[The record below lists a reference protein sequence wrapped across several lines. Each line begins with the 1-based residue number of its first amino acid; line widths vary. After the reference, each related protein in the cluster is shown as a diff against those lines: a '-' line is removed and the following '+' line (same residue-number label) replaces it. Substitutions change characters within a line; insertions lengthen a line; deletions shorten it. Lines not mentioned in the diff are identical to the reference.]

1 MKILVVCQHYW
12 PETFQI
18 TDICEGLVRRGHQ
31 VTALVGLPNYPVGTV
46 HPDYRFGKNRNQ
58 ERNGVRIIR
67 SFEIGRGHNPFTLA
81 LNYYSFAFSATRIAT
96 QLDESFDLVFVYQ
109 LSPVLMS
116 IPGICYAKKHKVP
129 LVLYC
134 CDLWPES
141 MKVILGNH
149 LKMVF
154 NYYKRLSQKIYAKAN
169 RLIVQSPAFLEYFKT
184 VHGIAASK
192 MEYVPHFATGV
203 ADANLQ
209 KPPHAG
215 INFFVMGNIGRAQ
228 DILVI
233 LNAVRFMKAT
243 GPFTV
248 HFVGDGACL
257 HQSQDYVAKFHLQNR
272 VVFHGKR
279 PVEEMNAFYAVAD
292 AFILTLN
299 GDTWV
304 GTTIPSRLQ
313 GYMSAGR
320 PIFAAINGGARYVI
334 EDAQCGA
341 AVPAGDFK
349 SLAALLDEFI
359 DKPQVYA
366 QCGQNGKAYFNEHFS
381 KETFLNSLERIFN
394 DVRKEDND
402 VHK

>member
-1 MKILVVCQHYW
+1 
-12 PETFQI
+12 
-18 TDICEGLVRRGHQ
+18 
-31 VTALVGLPNYPVGTV
+31 
-46 HPDYRFGKNRNQ
+46 
-58 ERNGVRIIR
+58 
-67 SFEIGRGHNPFTLA
+67 
-81 LNYYSFAFSATRIAT
+81 
-96 QLDESFDLVFVYQ
+96 
-109 LSPVLMS
+109 
-116 IPGICYAKKHKVP
+116 
-129 LVLYC
+129 
-134 CDLWPES
+134 

-154 NYYKRLSQKIYAKAN
+154 NYYKRLSQKIYAKAK

-209 KPPHAG
+209 KLPHAG

-228 DILVI
+228 DVPVI

-349 SLAALLDEFI
+349 ALAALLDEFI

-381 KETFLNSLERIFN
+381 KESFLNSLERIFN

>member
-18 TDICEGLVRRGHQ
+18 TDICEGLARRGHQ

-46 HPDYRFGKNRNQ
+46 RPDYRFGKNRNQ

-81 LNYYSFAFSATRIAT
+81 LNYYSFAISATRIAER
-96 QLDESFDLVFVYQ
+96 LDESFDLVFVYQ

-116 IPGICYAKKHKVP
+116 LPGIRYAEKHKVP

-134 CDLWPES
+134 CDFWPES
-141 MKVILGNH
+141 MKVILGDRF
-149 LKMVF
+149 KIVF
-154 NYYKRLSQKIYAKAN
+154 NYYKRLSQRIYSKADK
-169 RLIVQSPAFLEYFKT
+169 LIVQSPAFLEYFET
-184 VHGIAASK
+184 IHGIRSSK
-192 MEYVPHFATGV
+192 MAYVPHFATAAASATLEKLPHEGV
-203 ADANLQ
+203 
-209 KPPHAG
+209 
-215 INFFVMGNIGRAQ
+215 NFFVMGNIGRAQ
-228 DILVI
+228 DVLVI
-233 LNAVRFMKAT
+233 LNAVRSMTVTKR
-243 GPFTV
+243 FTV
-248 HFVGDGACL
+248 HFVGEGACL
-257 HQSQDYVAKFHLQNR
+257 PQAKDFVTRFHLQDC

-341 AVPAGDFK
+341 VVPAGDFK
-349 SLAALLDEFI
+349 ALATLLDGFI
-359 DKPQVYA
+359 DKPQTYA
-366 QCGQNGKAYFNEHFS
+366 QCGQNGKTYFNEHFS
-381 KETFLNSLERIFN
+381 KESILNSLERIFN